1 MSAVTAIKYNS
12 LAAGNL
18 RARALGV
25 VGAVV
30 AVVAVWAVAV
40 PVLGI
45 QLTFRFGNT
54 APQTIV
60 FGAVVGGALVASLAG
75 WGILAALE
83 RRMSNAREIWT
94 AVALVVLVASL
105 GLPLAGGTT
114 IPSQIALGMMHLA
127 AAGVLIPTL
136 RRG

>member
-1 MSAVTAIKYNS
+1 MSAVSAIKTNS
-12 LAAGNL
+12 LAVGHL

-30 AVVAVWAVAV
+30 AAVTVWAVAG

-45 QLTFRFGNT
+45 QLTFRFGNG
-54 APQTIV
+54 APQTVV
-60 FGAVVGGALVASLAG
+60 FGAVVGVTLVASLAG

-83 RRMSNAREIWT
+83 RRMSNAREIWST
-94 AVALVVLVASL
+94 VALVVLVASL
-105 GLPLAGGTT
+105 GLPLAAGTT

>member
-1 MSAVTAIKYNS
+1 MSAVSSIKNNS
-12 LAAGNL
+12 LAVGHL
-18 RARALGV
+18 RARILGV
-25 VGAVV
+25 AGAVAA
-30 AVVAVWAVAV
+30 AVTVWAVAV

-45 QLTFRFGNT
+45 DLSFRFGNT
-54 APQTIV
+54 APQTVV
-60 FGAVVGGALVASLAG
+60 FGVVAGFTLGASLAG

-83 RRMSNAREIWT
+83 RRMSNGRDIWT
-94 AVALVVLVASL
+94 AVALVVLFASL

-114 IPSQIALGMMHLA
+114 FSSQIALAMMHLA

>member
-1 MSAVTAIKYNS
+1 MSAVSAIQNSS
-12 LAAGNL
+12 LAAGHL

-54 APQTIV
+54 APQTVV
-60 FGAVVGGALVASLAG
+60 FGAVVGLTLVASLAG
-75 WGILAALE
+75 WGILATLE
-83 RRMSNAREIWT
+83 RRTSNAREIWT

-105 GLPLAGGTT
+105 GLPLEAGTT
-114 IPSQIALGMMHLA
+114 ISSQIALALMHLA

>member
-1 MSAVTAIKYNS
+1 MSAVSAIKNNS
-12 LAAGNL
+12 LAVGHL

-30 AVVAVWAVAV
+30 AAVTVWAVAV

-45 QLTFRFGNT
+45 ELTFRFGNT
-54 APQTIV
+54 APQNVV
-60 FGAVVGGALVASLAG
+60 FWAVVGFTLGASLAG

-114 IPSQIALGMMHLA
+114 ISSKIALAMMHLA

>member
-1 MSAVTAIKYNS
+1 MSAVSAIKNHS
-12 LAAGNL
+12 LAAGHI

-30 AVVAVWAVAV
+30 AAVTVWAIAV

-45 QLTFRFGNT
+45 ELTFRFGST
-54 APQTIV
+54 APQNVAFGVIV
-60 FGAVVGGALVASLAG
+60 GFTLGASLAG

-105 GLPLAGGTT
+105 GLPLAAGTT
-114 IPSQIALGMMHLA
+114 LSSQITLAMMHLA
-127 AAGVLIPTL
+127 VAGVLIPTL

>member
-1 MSAVTAIKYNS
+1 MSAVSAIKNNS
-12 LAAGNL
+12 LAVGHL

-30 AVVAVWAVAV
+30 AAVTVWAVAV

-45 QLTFRFGNT
+45 ELTFRFGNT
-54 APQTIV
+54 APQNVV
-60 FGAVVGGALVASLAG
+60 FWAVVGFTLGASLAG

-83 RRMSNAREIWT
+83 RRMSNARETWT

-105 GLPLAGGTT
+105 GLPLAAGTT
-114 IPSQIALGMMHLA
+114 ISSQIALAMMHLA

>member
-1 MSAVTAIKYNS
+1 MSAVSAIKNDS
-12 LAAGNL
+12 LAAGHL

-30 AVVAVWAVAV
+30 AAVTVWAIAV

-45 QLTFRFGNT
+45 ELAFRFGST
-54 APQTIV
+54 APQNV
-60 FGAVVGGALVASLAG
+60 AFGVVVGFTLGASLAG

-105 GLPLAGGTT
+105 GLPLAAGTT
-114 IPSQIALGMMHLA
+114 LSSQITLAMMHLA
-127 AAGVLIPTL
+127 AAGVLIPIL

>member
-1 MSAVTAIKYNS
+1 MSAVSAIKNNS
-12 LAAGNL
+12 LAVGHL

-30 AVVAVWAVAV
+30 AAVTVWVVAV

-45 QLTFRFGNT
+45 ELTFRFGNT
-54 APQTIV
+54 APQTVV
-60 FGAVVGGALVASLAG
+60 FGAVVGMALVASLAG

-105 GLPLAGGTT
+105 GLPLAAGTT
-114 IPSQIALGMMHLA
+114 ISSQIALAMMHLA

>member
-1 MSAVTAIKYNS
+1 MSAVSAIKNDS
-12 LAAGNL
+12 LAVGHL

-30 AVVAVWAVAV
+30 AAVTGWAVAV

-45 QLTFRFGNT
+45 ELTFRFGNT
-54 APQTIV
+54 APPNGV
-60 FGAVVGGALVASLAG
+60 VWAVVGFTMGASLAG

-83 RRMSNAREIWT
+83 RHMSNAREIWT

-105 GLPLAGGTT
+105 GLPLAAGTT
-114 IPSQIALGMMHLA
+114 IPSQIALAMMHLA
-127 AAGVLIPTL
+127 AAGVLIPPL